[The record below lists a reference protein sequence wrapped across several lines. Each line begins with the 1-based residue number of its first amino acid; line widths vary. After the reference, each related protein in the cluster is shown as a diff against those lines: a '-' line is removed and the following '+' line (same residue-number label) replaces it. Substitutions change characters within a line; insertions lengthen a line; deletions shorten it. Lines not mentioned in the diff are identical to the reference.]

1 MTLLTA
7 IAKANELRP
16 NAIRDE
22 IKADWVQNL
31 EGDVAEMM
39 EITPPTFSFPDD
51 AELLM
56 PAPHEY
62 IYVYYLCALI
72 AQANEES
79 TLYANDMTVAQ
90 SAISEAR
97 AWWRRHHRP
106 DESNNYVRGL
116 W

>member
-1 MTLLTA
+1 MTLNAA

-16 NAIRDE
+16 NTLNDE
-22 IKADWVQNL
+22 MKADWVAQL
-31 EGDVAEMM
+31 DGDVAEMM
-39 EITPPTFSFPDD
+39 ELPTPSPDFPVDH
-51 AELLM
+51 ELLM
-56 PAPHEY
+56 PAPYDY

-72 AQANEES
+72 DQANEES
-79 TLYANDMTVAQ
+79 ALYANDMAIAN

-106 DESNNYVRGL
+106 NEDENYVRGL

>member
-7 IAKANELRP
+7 IARANELRP

-39 EITPPTFSFPDD
+39 ELPAPTFNFPDD